1 MLKKTLCYILLNIFV
16 SIPVFC
22 DSWFVCLGSFKEQK
36 NAEKFVSLLKSE
48 NIQASI
54 YLHKKDSGTFYRV
67 LLDQKFDFIN
77 EARNKRNEI
86 NNHPFIKNLNLSGL
100 WACSASPED
109 IFNNTVILTSNE
121 DIPISPEKP
130 YSILVRSYKEEQAAV
145 NDKERLAKND
155 IDAYV
160 LKTFDDS
167 SYFSFN
173 LHTGAFKDEKDGLDL
188 QNKLADLGIEDTKIS
203 NYEDIVDDIEKYNEM
218 IENNEIS
225 YDTGS
230 YTIPSSFSP
239 WIKKCITQFP
249 INKDFQIEEIMLFDI
264 DNINATKSEV
274 EDLDFIKD
282 TYLEETENIHAV
294 SLAKY
299 KDDLFNNEVSVF
311 IAVGD
316 NGTFVPKETENTDK
330 IQFAIVNDVLDC
342 TISKN
347 DSTDYYLYGINPS
360 QNMFVAMISKDFDEN
375 QFMAFINNI
384 SNDSNLLVYPQLRK
398 NLLVLPEKNDS
409 VQRDF
414 LYFTLS
420 KVGDDYARERGY
432 SNWSVPIVGH
442 WRAASYFYQNDN
454 RFSLAFFD
462 MDYDYNA
469 SRIHNMFMSEKKN
482 IDINENNHP
491 STLED
496 TNSWYINL
504 LDSNELSFSTKSY
517 IIAVGS
523 ENNLS
528 ENDLIDTSR
537 ELQIWD

>member
-86 NNHPFIKNLNLSGL
+86 NNHPFIRNLNLSGL

-109 IFNNTVILTSNE
+109 IFNNTVVLTSNE

-203 NYEDIVDDIEKYNEM
+203 NYEDIIDDIEKYNEM

-282 TYLEETENIHAV
+282 TYLEETEN
-294 SLAKY
+294 
-299 KDDLFNNEVSVF
+299 
-311 IAVGD
+311 
-316 NGTFVPKETENTDK
+316 TDK

-347 DSTDYYLYGINPS
+347 DNTDYYLYGINPS

-491 STLED
+491 SALED